1 MMEKRHTSKPFLGER
16 EEIKGQLNDI
26 LYDVKTEV
34 NGSLY
39 SPKNIDDFLTVPE
52 YSVNVPEKEELSVYH
67 EPTERI
73 RPSGLPPV
81 KYLVSQKAFDE
92 VNKLKDQYGWNNE
105 DGLEETIFRFAI
117 QDNKLDLINGDLKE
131 SRVYDSDLGD
141 FVKTMEEVKYIITSE
156 EKNGEIK
163 SKSNFKEIVMSS
175 ALPTDTI
182 SMGDLDN
189 STQKKI
195 NNFQHGGS
203 SHEIFEPYDH
213 EWENERYKE

>member
-1 MMEKRHTSKPFLGER
+1 MEKRHKGKPFFNER
-16 EEIKGQLNDI
+16 EEIQGQLNDI
-26 LYDVKTEV
+26 LYNVKTEV

-52 YSVNVPEKEELSVYH
+52 YSVKVPEKEEPSVYH

-105 DGLEETIFRFAI
+105 EGLEETIFRFAI

-131 SRVYDSDLGD
+131 SKVYDSDLGD
-141 FVKTMEEVKYIITSE
+141 FVKTIEEIKYIISSE
-156 EKNGEIK
+156 ETEKDIK
-163 SKSNFKEIVMSS
+163 SNSKFKEIVMSS
-175 ALPTDTI
+175 ALPTDTVYI
-182 SMGDLDN
+182 GDLDI

-195 NNFQHGGS
+195 NNLEYGAGS
-203 SHEIFEPYDH
+203 LNVFEPFNH
-213 EWENERYKE
+213 EWENERPKE

>member
-1 MMEKRHTSKPFLGER
+1 MDKRHTSKPFLGAR
-16 EEIKGQLNDI
+16 EEIKGQLNEI

-52 YSVNVPEKEELSVYH
+52 YSVKVPEKEEPSVYH
-67 EPTERI
+67 EPIERI
-73 RPSGLPPV
+73 IPSGLPPV

-105 DGLEETIFRFAI
+105 EGLEETIFRFAI

-131 SRVYDSDLGD
+131 SKVYDSDLGD
-141 FVKTMEEVKYIITSE
+141 FVKTIEEIKYIISSE
-156 EKNGEIK
+156 ETEKDIK
-163 SKSNFKEIVMSS
+163 SNSKFKEIVMSS
-175 ALPTDTI
+175 ALPTDTVYI
-182 SMGDLDN
+182 GDLDI

-195 NNFQHGGS
+195 NNLEYGAGS
-203 SHEIFEPYDH
+203 LNVFEPFNH
-213 EWENERYKE
+213 EWENERPKE

>member
-1 MMEKRHTSKPFLGER
+1 MNKRHTSKPFVTER
-16 EEIKGQLNDI
+16 EEIKGQLNEL

-39 SPKNIDDFLTVPE
+39 IPKNIDDFLTEPKH
-52 YSVNVPEKEELSVYH
+52 SVKFQEKEEPTVYH

-92 VNKLKDQYGWNNE
+92 VNKLKDKYGWNNE
-105 DGLEETIFRFAI
+105 EELEETIFRLAI
-117 QDNKLDLINGDLKE
+117 QDNTLDLINGDLKE
-131 SRVYDSDLGD
+131 SKVYDSDLGD
-141 FVKTMEEVKYIITSE
+141 FVKTIEEIKYVISSE
-156 EKNGEIK
+156 ENEGNIK
-163 SKSNFKEIVMSS
+163 SNSKFKEIVMSS

-182 SMGDLDN
+182 YIGDLDN

-203 SHEIFEPYDH
+203 SHEIFEPYNH
-213 EWENERYKE
+213 EWENEKSKE

>member
-1 MMEKRHTSKPFLGER
+1 MDKRHTSKPFLGER
-16 EEIKGQLNDI
+16 EEIKGQLNEI

-39 SPKNIDDFLTVPE
+39 SPKNIDDFLTEPK
-52 YSVNVPEKEELSVYH
+52 YSVKFQEKEEPTVYH

-92 VNKLKDQYGWNNE
+92 VNKLKDKYGWNNE
-105 DGLEETIFRFAI
+105 EGLEETNFRLAI

-131 SRVYDSDLGD
+131 SKVYDSDLGD
-141 FVKTMEEVKYIITSE
+141 FVKTIEEIKYVISSE
-156 EKNGEIK
+156 ENERNIK
-163 SKSNFKEIVMSS
+163 PNSKFKEIVMSS
-175 ALPTDTI
+175 ALPTDTVYI
-182 SMGDLDN
+182 GDLDN

-203 SHEIFEPYDH
+203 SHEIFEPYNH
-213 EWENERYKE
+213 EWENEKSKE

>member
-1 MMEKRHTSKPFLGER
+1 MNKRHTSKPFVTER
-16 EEIKGQLNDI
+16 EEIQGQLNDI

-39 SPKNIDDFLTVPE
+39 SPKNIDDFLTEPK
-52 YSVNVPEKEELSVYH
+52 YSVKFQEKEEPTVYH

-92 VNKLKDQYGWNNE
+92 VNKLKDKYGWNNE
-105 DGLEETIFRFAI
+105 EGLEETIFRLAI

-131 SRVYDSDLGD
+131 SKVYDSDLGD
-141 FVKTMEEVKYIITSE
+141 FVKTIEEIKYVISSE
-156 EKNGEIK
+156 ETYKDL
-163 SKSNFKEIVMSS
+163 KSNSKFKEIVMSS

-182 SMGDLDN
+182 YIGDLDT

-195 NNFQHGGS
+195 NNLEYGAGS
-203 SHEIFEPYDH
+203 LNVFEPFNH
-213 EWENERYKE
+213 EWENER

>member
-1 MMEKRHTSKPFLGER
+1 MEKRHKGKPFFNER
-16 EEIKGQLNDI
+16 EEIQGQLNDI
-26 LYDVKTEV
+26 LYNVKTEV

-52 YSVNVPEKEELSVYH
+52 YSVKVPEKEEPTVYH

-105 DGLEETIFRFAI
+105 EGLEETIFRFAI
-117 QDNKLDLINGDLKE
+117 QDNKLNLINGDLKE
-131 SRVYDSDLGD
+131 SKVYDSDLGD
-141 FVKTMEEVKYIITSE
+141 FVKTIEEIKYIISSE
-156 EKNGEIK
+156 ETEKDIK
-163 SKSNFKEIVMSS
+163 SNSKFKEIVMSS
-175 ALPTDTI
+175 ALQTDTVYI
-182 SMGDLDN
+182 GDLDI

-195 NNFQHGGS
+195 NNLEYGAGS
-203 SHEIFEPYDH
+203 LNVFEPFNH
-213 EWENERYKE
+213 EWENERPKE